1 MNFFKKLFTKEKKE
15 TLDSGLKKSK
25 DSFFNKISKVIVGKS
40 KVDDEVLDNLEEVLI
55 SSDVG
60 VKTTLKIIDH
70 IEDRVKKDK
79 FISSDELDTILKE
92 EITKII
98 CDSQDDDDF
107 LSIGDNKPHVI
118 LVVGVNGVGKT
129 TSIGK
134 MANHYKSLGLKVMI
148 GAADTFRAA
157 AIDQLEVWSNR
168 VGVELVKQ
176 KMGSDPAS
184 VSYDTLES
192 AINKNIDVVLIDT
205 AGRLHNKTNLM
216 NELGKIK
223 RVLQKK
229 NINAPHEVLL
239 VIDGSTGQNAFE
251 QAKQFTSVTEITS
264 LAVTKL
270 DGTAKGGVVLGIS
283 DQFNIPI
290 KFIGVGEGIEDLQV
304 FNKIEF
310 VDSFFKKS

>member
-70 IEDRVKKDK
+70 IEDRVKKD
-79 FISSDELDTILKE
+79 
-92 EITKII
+92 
-98 CDSQDDDDF
+98 DF

-176 KMGSDPAS
+176 KMG
-184 VSYDTLES
+184 
-192 AINKNIDVVLIDT
+192 KLI
-205 AGRLHNKTNLM
+205 
-216 NELGKIK
+216 
-223 RVLQKK
+223 
-229 NINAPHEVLL
+229 
-239 VIDGSTGQNAFE
+239 
-251 QAKQFTSVTEITS
+251 
-264 LAVTKL
+264 
-270 DGTAKGGVVLGIS
+270 
-283 DQFNIPI
+283 
-290 KFIGVGEGIEDLQV
+290 
-304 FNKIEF
+304 
-310 VDSFFKKS
+310 

>member
-229 NINAPHEVLL
+229 KCKRSSRSSACN
-239 VIDGSTGQNAFE
+239 
-251 QAKQFTSVTEITS
+251 
-264 LAVTKL
+264 
-270 DGTAKGGVVLGIS
+270 
-283 DQFNIPI
+283 
-290 KFIGVGEGIEDLQV
+290 
-304 FNKIEF
+304 
-310 VDSFFKKS
+310 